1 MRRVDLMRGSFRGG
15 VRLGGHSRGFRTHHR
30 HHTRY
35 NRGHGYGGGYY
46 GYGRGGGSGGL
57 IILGIFFFIFIGA
70 STGFLGLLVL
80 MFVIGI
86 IGYSVR
92 KNKKSS
98 FSSRPNRYYKSN
110 TNSKQSL
117 ETQYY
122 QKPSAKFCSGCG
134 SGILPNSEFC
144 TECGIKVT

>member
-1 MRRVDLMRGSFRGG
+1 MRRGGGMRGSFLGG

-30 HHTRY
+30 HHTLY
-35 NRGHGYGGGYY
+35 NRGHGYGRRYY
-46 GYGRGGGSGGL
+46 GYGHSGGSGGL
-57 IILGIFFFIFIGA
+57 IMLGIFFFMFIGA
-70 STGFLGLLVL
+70 STGLLGLLVL

-86 IGYSVR
+86 IIYSVR

-98 FSSRPNRYYKSN
+98 FSSNPNRNYKSN
-110 TNSKQSL
+110 SSQKQTL

-144 TECGIKVT
+144 AECGIKVT